1 MVNSNPLGMNA
12 LSVRPLSTGFANTTN
27 TRAATAGSSFPLIQ
41 TSPFLP
47 IGGGFDQ
54 SGIMGMLQQFMQL
67 FQMMMGGNF
76 GNFGNL
82 GNTGFSNFQ
91 LPVFSNSGNQLPTS
105 TIDPGFQAPVFNQA
119 PISLSDPFYGGYNNT
134 LPYNPD
140 PFFGDYNPN
149 FINNTPNFQNFP
161 PYVGTGPVINQ
172 PYVNQPVINQP
183 TLNQPVL
190 NQPVLN
196 NPVLNNP
203 ILINPTIIQNG
214 NSNPN
219 VYYGNN
225 PIGYNP
231 GGYIPF
237 GNTPYGYNS
246 PPPIYIPGSN
256 PRVWGDPHFEGLFHG
271 VKETA
276 QTGDLDGNGKI
287 GDTLTQKYDVQGRP
301 GETYTVLSD
310 SGLAVNGKVGA
321 FGDKGATVFKEAGV
335 TVRGEDGQLYLVSE
349 KAEGTAPPT
358 VKLPNGQTVALENG
372 KAFQLGGSRQ
382 TATWDQAAN
391 KVNIE
396 TFEYT
401 GNIKKNTDGGGYLDI
416 NIKPNAGFDGR
427 NHDGLLGVSGR
438 PDLIG
443 GKIQNGKEGANA
455 QGEGV
460 ATKGPNGGANRTV
473 DDYKVND
480 ISAAPPGGINSFNTM
495 RGAPVGQTPI
505 QGGSGGGLPA
515 GAAAAGPAAGPAA
528 AQAKPPE
535 AKPAEAKP
543 AAAANPAEAPKPAEP
558 APQPKPAAEEA
569 AKKK

>member
-1 MVNSNPLGMNA
+1 MVSSNPLGMNLLGA
-12 LSVRPLSTGFANTTN
+12 RPLSTGFANTN
-27 TRAATAGSSFPLIQ
+27 NSQVATAGSSFPLIQ

-67 FQMMMGGNF
+67 FQMMMGGNL
-76 GNFGNL
+76 GNL

-91 LPVFSNSGNQLPTS
+91 LPVFSNSGGQLPTS
-105 TIDPGFQAPVFNQA
+105 TFDPGLPAPLFNQ
-119 PISLSDPFYGGYNNT
+119 PPVSISDPFFGGYNNT
-134 LPYNPD
+134 PAYNPD

-149 FINNTPNFQNFP
+149 VINNSPN
-161 PYVGTGPVINQ
+161 YVGSGPIINQ
-172 PYVNQPVINQP
+172 PY
-183 TLNQPVL
+183 L

-214 NSNPN
+214 TSNPN

-225 PIGYNP
+225 P
-231 GGYIPF
+231 GGYVPY
-237 GNTPYGYNS
+237 GNTPYGYTS

-321 FGDKGATVFKEAGV
+321 YGDKGATVFKEAGV

-349 KAEGTAPPT
+349 KAEGTAAPT

-382 TATWDQAAN
+382 TATWDQAGN

-396 TFEYT
+396 TAEYS

-515 GAAAAGPAAGPAA
+515 GAAAAGPAAAP
-528 AQAKPPE
+528 

-543 AAAANPAEAPKPAEP
+543 AAAANPAEPPKPAEP
-558 APQPKPAAEEA
+558 APQPKPAEEA